1 MKKTLLVWLLLSG
14 SVMAKNLGIYG
25 PTYKIAEMD
34 VFDWIVNQRLP
45 ELENNGE
52 IDKMNAKLQKR
63 AQHRI
68 ENPKG
73 PKLPKATKNSR
84 KTQSLVYTL
93 PRDIKDAAGRVL
105 FKNGTTVRPEDILP
119 DSNKTLLFIDG
130 EDLAQVNFAFL
141 ELKKNRLI
149 KIVLVVGHP
158 LELMRKCGVNIY
170 FDQHQKLIDRF
181 DINALPAKVY
191 RRKSELIIEEMI
203 I

>member
-1 MKKTLLVWLLLSG
+1 MRKILLVWLLLSG

-34 VFDWIVNQRLP
+34 AFDWIVNQRLP
-45 ELENNGE
+45 ELERNGE
-52 IDKMNAKLQKR
+52 IDKMNAKLREKSQD
-63 AQHRI
+63 RI

-73 PKLPKATKNSR
+73 IRLPKATKNSH

-93 PRDIKDAAGRVL
+93 PRDVKDAANRVL
-105 FKNGTTVRPEDILP
+105 FKKGTTVRPEDVLP

-130 EDLAQVNFAFL
+130 EDLAQVNFALL
-141 ELKKNRLI
+141 ELKKNNFL
-149 KIVLVVGHP
+149 KIVLVNGYP

-181 DINALPAKVY
+181 EINALPAKVY
-191 RRKSELIIEEMI
+191 RRKSSLIIEEMVI
-203 I
+203 